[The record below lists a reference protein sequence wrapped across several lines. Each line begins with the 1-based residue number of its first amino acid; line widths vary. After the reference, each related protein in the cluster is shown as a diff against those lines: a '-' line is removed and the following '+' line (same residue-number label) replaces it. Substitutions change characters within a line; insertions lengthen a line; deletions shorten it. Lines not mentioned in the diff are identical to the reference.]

1 MDVTDMKEKLKAC
14 YERLQKLDIQPTRG
28 NMETLLQTLYDLQEV
43 YQELER
49 MEADGRTAA
58 DPERQPDD

>member
-1 MDVTDMKEKLKAC
+1 MKEKITAC
-14 YERLQKLDIQPTRG
+14 FDRLQTLEILPTRS

-49 MEADGRTAA
+49 MDTDGTQT
-58 DPERQPDD
+58 DPGGRDDD